1 MASRDLAVVLLLG
14 LIGSQTSHTA
24 PACVALFIGVA
35 PGAAPDISA
44 PTIKDLTSGLESRGF
59 CVEHSPRDTDAVIE
73 LLGRRQLA
81 KRARSIANRLT
92 HVNLIRLEAS
102 TGDTTEELRV
112 YGEGTSPDIAA
123 LSAIDLA
130 ARDVERWMKAHRVE
144 TRTAALAHDGPTEGI
159 PLEML
164 LTRAR
169 AYVADYQTQFASI
182 IGEEHY
188 HQDFTQE
195 RLIDRESG
203 TIRVTKTSR
212 SMRSEL
218 SLAWFPDVSGW
229 FGFRDIIEV
238 DGRPVKDR
246 DRRMARLFFERPS
259 GKLLKQALQESA
271 RYNLGTI
278 RRNFNVPMVTLQFLQ
293 EDLSRRFRFEDGGH
307 GRAGDRPAQ
316 IVRFQEMARPTI
328 ILSSEVDA
336 PASGRYWID
345 ADTGRVLKTEL
356 VIGDRNGDIRISTW
370 YRPDERLGIWVPA
383 RMTERYDYIN
393 RLYDSIQC
401 EASYANFRRFETG
414 ARIVLPK

>member
-14 LIGSQTSHTA
+14 LIGGHTSQPP
-24 PACVALFIGVA
+24 PACAGLFVAAA
-35 PGAAPDISA
+35 PGTALDISG
-44 PTIKDLTSGLESRGF
+44 PTVKDLTSELQSRGF
-59 CVEHSPRDTDAVIE
+59 CVERSPHDADAVIE
-73 LLGRRQLA
+73 LLGRRQLP
-81 KRARSIANRLT
+81 KRVRSIANRFT
-92 HVNLIRLEAS
+92 YVNLIRLEAAA
-102 TGDTTEELRV
+102 GDVTEELRV
-112 YGEGTSPDIAA
+112 YGEGTSPEIAA

-130 ARDVERWMKAHRVE
+130 ARDVERWVKAHRVGTGRAAV
-144 TRTAALAHDGPTEGI
+144 TREEPADTVALDT
-159 PLEML
+159 L

-169 AYVADYQTQFASI
+169 QYVTDYETQFATI
-182 IGEEHY
+182 IGEERY
-188 HQDFTQE
+188 RQDFAQE
-195 RLIDRESG
+195 RTIDSQVG
-203 TIRVTKTSR
+203 VVNMTKISR
-212 SMRSEL
+212 STRSEV
-218 SLAWFPDVSGW
+218 SLAWFSDVPGW
-229 FGFRDIIEV
+229 FGFRDVIDV
-238 DGRPVKDR
+238 DGKPVKDR
-246 DRRMARLFFERPS
+246 DRRLARLFLEKPS

-278 RRNFNVPMVTLQFLQ
+278 RRNFNVPMVTLQFLE

>member
-14 LIGSQTSHTA
+14 LIGSQTSQTA
-24 PACVALFIGVA
+24 PACVALFVGMA

-59 CVEHSPRDTDAVIE
+59 CVEHSPRDADAVIE

-102 TGDTTEELRV
+102 TGDATEELRV

-130 ARDVERWMKAHRVE
+130 ARDVERWLEAHRGG
-144 TRTAALAHDGPTEGI
+144 TRTASVKREEPADAIALET
-159 PLEML
+159 L
-164 LTRAR
+164 LIRAR
-169 AYVADYQTQFASI
+169 AYVADYQTQFETI
-182 IGEEHY
+182 IGEERY
-188 HQDFTQE
+188 RQDFSQE
-195 RLIDRESG
+195 RNIDSEVG
-203 TIRVTKTSR
+203 VVKTTTITR
-212 SMRSEL
+212 SMRSEV
-218 SLAWFPDVSGW
+218 SLAWFPDVSSW
-229 FGFRDIIEV
+229 FGFRDVVDV
-238 DGRPVKDR
+238 DGKPVKDR
-246 DRRMARLFFERPS
+246 DRRLARLFFEKPS

-328 ILSSEVDA
+328 ILSNEADA
-336 PASGRYWID
+336 PSSGRYWID

-356 VIGDRNGDIRISTW
+356 VLGDRNGEIRISTW

-383 RMTERYDYIN
+383 KMTERYDYIN

-401 EASYANFRRFETG
+401 EARYTNFRRFETG